1 MDEQSKN
8 TFEAVMANFVEV
20 VSGLSM
26 LLAFVVVI
34 PLFLWFA
41 WAHKTSN
48 VNSILTTLFCLA
60 FAWVFVSMSQCFR
73 SLRKLG
79 LSPRARMRL
88 FSGFRPDDPDELRAW
103 QWGWHFMYAV
113 IAVLL
118 CMLAI
123 PAAWWL
129 TGK

>member
-8 TFEAVMANFVEV
+8 TFEAVVANCVKA

-26 LLAFVVVI
+26 LLAFVVVV

-41 WAHKTSN
+41 WAHKASN

-60 FAWVFVSMSQCFR
+60 FAWASVSMSQCFR

-79 LSPRARMRL
+79 LSPQGRMRL
-88 FSGFRPDDPDELRAW
+88 FSGPRPDDPDELRAW
-103 QWGWHFMYAV
+103 KWGWHFMSA
-113 IAVLL
+113 IAAVLL

-123 PAAWWL
+123 PAAWLL
-129 TGK
+129 TER

>member
-1 MDEQSKN
+1 MDEQSKSI
-8 TFEAVMANFVEV
+8 FEAVVANFVKA
-20 VSGLSM
+20 VSGLGM
-26 LLAFVVVI
+26 VLAFVVVI

-41 WAHKTSN
+41 WAHKASN
-48 VNSILTTLFCLA
+48 VDSIPTTLFCLA
-60 FAWVFVSMSQCFR
+60 FAWLFVSMSQCFR
-73 SLRKLG
+73 TLRKLE
-79 LSPRARMRL
+79 LSPQGRMRQ
-88 FSGFRPDDPDELRAW
+88 FSGPRPDDPSELRAW

>member
-1 MDEQSKN
+1 MDEQSKSI
-8 TFEAVMANFVEV
+8 FEAVVANFVKA
-20 VSGLSM
+20 VSGLGM
-26 LLAFVVVI
+26 VLAFVVVI

-41 WAHKTSN
+41 WAHKASN
-48 VNSILTTLFCLA
+48 VDSILTTLFCLA
-60 FAWVFVSMSQCFR
+60 FAWLFVSMSQCFR
-73 SLRKLG
+73 TLRKLE
-79 LSPRARMRL
+79 LSPQGRMRQ
-88 FSGFRPDDPDELRAW
+88 FSGPRPDDPSELRAW

>member
-1 MDEQSKN
+1 MDEQSKSI
-8 TFEAVMANFVEV
+8 FEAVVANFVKA
-20 VSGLSM
+20 VSGLGM
-26 LLAFVVVI
+26 VLAFVVVI

-41 WAHKTSN
+41 WAHKASN
-48 VNSILTTLFCLA
+48 VDSIPTTLFCLA
-60 FAWVFVSMSQCFR
+60 FAWLFVSMSQCFR
-73 SLRKLG
+73 TLRKLD
-79 LSPRARMRL
+79 LSPQGRMRL
-88 FSGFRPDDPDELRAW
+88 FSGPRPDDPSELRAW